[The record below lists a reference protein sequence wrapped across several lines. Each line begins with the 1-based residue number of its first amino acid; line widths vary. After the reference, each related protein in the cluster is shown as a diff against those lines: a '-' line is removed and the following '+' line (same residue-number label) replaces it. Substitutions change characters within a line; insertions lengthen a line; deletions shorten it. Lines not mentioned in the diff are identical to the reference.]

1 LTSTLLII
9 GVLIINFQMIRM
21 INKLSREI
29 GGNDVALKKQR
40 KYYEKEGRVQEVLS
54 KPNANFDELAVIIDS
69 MRTPKPK

>member
-1 LTSTLLII
+1 
-9 GVLIINFQMIRM
+9 M